1 MCLNIYSKLLGKINN
16 TLTLALLFVIKSMT
30 TLAFLNIGTQEMMLI
45 VIVILLLFG
54 GKKLPELAR
63 GLGKG
68 IREFKDAS
76 EGIKREISDQI
87 NNFEKD
93 LDVTVED
100 KNVTSQKT
108 EAAPVSAEE
117 VEDSELL
124 EGEDVPVAEKKFPE
138 FTTPENTYQHDP
150 GAHPVDES
158 EYYKYGYNDN
168 FANQNTVEANEGT
181 TDAVDVDPKDDSI
194 KNT

>member
-1 MCLNIYSKLLGKINN
+1 M
-16 TLTLALLFVIKSMT
+16 
-30 TLAFLNIGTQEMMLI
+30 TLAFLNIGTQEMILI

-76 EGIKREISDQI
+76 EDIKREISDQI

-100 KNVTSQKT
+100 KKTATST
-108 EAAPVSAEE
+108 PVEEKSSTAVAEGNGT
-117 VEDSELL
+117 DELVAT
-124 EGEDVPVAEKKFPE
+124 DVPVDEKKIPQ
-138 FTTPENTYQHDP
+138 FTPPENSVQHDP
-150 GAHPVDES
+150 GAHPVDDT
-158 EYYKYGYNDN
+158 EYYKYGYNDYFSEDKPQGEESKVDDTAAETSKEN
-168 FANQNTVEANEGT
+168 PSQNA
-181 TDAVDVDPKDDSI
+181 
-194 KNT
+194 

>member
-1 MCLNIYSKLLGKINN
+1 
-16 TLTLALLFVIKSMT
+16 MT
-30 TLAFLNIGTQEMMLI
+30 TLALLNIGTQEMMLI

-93 LDVTVED
+93 LEVTVED
-100 KNVTSQKT
+100 KEVARQKT
-108 EAAPVSAEE
+108 EDTSISSSEE
-117 VEDSELL
+117 VE
-124 EGEDVPVAEKKFPE
+124 GTDVSDEQETAVAEKKFPE
-138 FTTPENTYQHDP
+138 FTAPENTYQHDP

-168 FANQNTVEANEGT
+168 FANQNTMENSEDT
-181 TDAVDVDPKDDSI
+181 TGAIDEEKSKDDSV
-194 KNT
+194 KNA